1 MVPGAAT
8 DPGTR
13 FTPLLHELEGP
24 RLALVVDVERSE
36 GDAGRE
42 DLQQAEV
49 QGQLLAVDGVSSAL
63 TQGID
68 HSNGVGAVADGSG
81 IGWLLEPYVVD
92 CVTLARSVEPVDLAS
107 RLGARSG
114 QEPRL
119 SSAGEA
125 VDLLTDPGID
135 GVARVGRA
143 GDWAFAVEYGDAAG
157 CTEAGLRAV
166 SRDGA
171 EAINFLMT
179 PWNPPSMFAHYEDGI
194 HICSFGIGEET
205 RRWGGSP
212 TCWFRPWR
220 RSARLRACVRRRSR
234 TTTMMASSTATLM
247 VTITC
252 PDLPSGHNCPVNTAR
267 SLRCSCVARSDQ
279 DRDGVDEG
287 WRQSRPAGLIVQ
299 VRDTAGE
306 GERGLRERVLSRR
319 KWSGPTTGP

>member
-1 MVPGAAT
+1 M
-8 DPGTR
+8 
-13 FTPLLHELEGP
+13 
-24 RLALVVDVERSE
+24 
-36 GDAGRE
+36 
-42 DLQQAEV
+42 
-49 QGQLLAVDGVSSAL
+49 
-63 TQGID
+63 
-68 HSNGVGAVADGSG
+68 GAVADGSG

-179 PWNPPSMFAHYEDGI
+179 PWNPPSMFAYYEDGI

-205 RRWGGSP
+205 RRWGRESDLLVPALERVGVLP
-212 TCWFRPWR
+212 GRQACDADRQR
-220 RSARLRACVRRRSR
+220 GQRSSMMAIEEHFGLRLRKRDIVAGR
-234 TTTMMASSTATLM
+234 
-247 VTITC
+247 
-252 PDLPSGHNCPVNTAR
+252 LPLFRV
-267 SLRCSCVARSDQ
+267 
-279 DRDGVDEG
+279 
-287 WRQSRPAGLIVQ
+287 
-299 VRDTAGE
+299 
-306 GERGLRERVLSRR
+306 RER
-319 KWSGPTTGP
+319 